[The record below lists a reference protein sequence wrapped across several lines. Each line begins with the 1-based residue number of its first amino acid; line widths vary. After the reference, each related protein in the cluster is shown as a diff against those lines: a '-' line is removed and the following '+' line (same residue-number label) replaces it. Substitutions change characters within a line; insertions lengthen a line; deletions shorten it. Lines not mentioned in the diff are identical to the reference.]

1 MHGKRKD
8 RGRKNLYTTTGV
20 KRLCETVHI
29 PRKRE
34 GERKEGWD
42 SGERAGAHTHVYAY
56 ARQVCATASIWNDRE
71 TETWARRSEEE
82 RETGRGRREEQQRVV
97 VGCCWRGQRESKTR
111 EQGNHMYL
119 TWNLYMAANGWER
132 SRVIVEGGR
141 NVRVATHTHIHI
153 YVHTGHYCQPS
164 LGGHRAPIPSTAIE
178 ICRKCAA
185 NTRVSLENFF
195 DLLYRPR
202 NLSSNSPV
210 VSNPRI
216 RAFVLLHSFFGK
228 LNFFFGENKK
238 RVCLES
244 KFHPCLIDDIE
255 ISRTRF
261 RKHLKFVSA
270 WTETVHSFKKTW
282 ARPPS

>member
-141 NVRVATHTHIHI
+141 NVRRSYTHTHT
-153 YVHTGHYCQPS
+153 HTYTCTRAITANRRSVVIAPLYPRRPLKFAESVPQTREFPSKTSSIFFIDREISLQTRLSFRIPGFAHSSFYIRSLESWIFS
-164 LGGHRAPIPSTAIE
+164 LGRTKRGFVWNRNSIPVWSMI
-178 ICRKCAA
+178 
-185 NTRVSLENFF
+185 
-195 DLLYRPR
+195 
-202 NLSSNSPV
+202 
-210 VSNPRI
+210 
-216 RAFVLLHSFFGK
+216 
-228 LNFFFGENKK
+228 
-238 RVCLES
+238 
-244 KFHPCLIDDIE
+244 
-255 ISRTRF
+255 
-261 RKHLKFVSA
+261 
-270 WTETVHSFKKTW
+270 
-282 ARPPS
+282 

>member
-141 NVRVATHTHIHI
+141 NVRRSYTHTHTHIRAHGPLLPTVARWSSRP
-153 YVHTGHYCQPS
+153 YTLDGHWNLPKVCRKHASFPRKLLRSSLSTEKSLFKLSNLSFRIPGFAHSSFYIRSLESWIFS
-164 LGGHRAPIPSTAIE
+164 LGRTKRGFVWNRNSIPVWSMI
-178 ICRKCAA
+178 
-185 NTRVSLENFF
+185 
-195 DLLYRPR
+195 
-202 NLSSNSPV
+202 
-210 VSNPRI
+210 
-216 RAFVLLHSFFGK
+216 
-228 LNFFFGENKK
+228 
-238 RVCLES
+238 
-244 KFHPCLIDDIE
+244 
-255 ISRTRF
+255 
-261 RKHLKFVSA
+261 
-270 WTETVHSFKKTW
+270 
-282 ARPPS
+282 